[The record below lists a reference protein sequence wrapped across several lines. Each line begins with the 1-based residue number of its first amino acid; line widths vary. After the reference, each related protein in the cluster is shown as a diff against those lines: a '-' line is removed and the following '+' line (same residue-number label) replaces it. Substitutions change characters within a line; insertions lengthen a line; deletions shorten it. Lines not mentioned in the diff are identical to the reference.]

1 MTGRERIL
9 STISGEIP
17 DRVPVSF
24 FLQEE
29 FLSYYYPD
37 KDKVD
42 RVKDA
47 VACGIELGLDIMPRG
62 REFEHPHFMKK
73 SFLNW
78 DLNHKYQ
85 RDGNNILH
93 ITEITTPKG
102 ILKQVEVGPYNEK
115 TGAGVHMATHEYLIK
130 DERDF
135 EIFSQYVPA
144 IDQETITAMKAYG
157 EYIQKLLGEQGM
169 ASPWGWSG
177 VFNQVAGYRDVQNLL
192 MDAYINRDFYEA
204 YMEKLTE
211 LMVEYNRALADT
223 ALDCIGL
230 QGNIANSAMVG
241 DQFFNE
247 YILPYE
253 KRLVSAIKEN
263 GTYTLY
269 HNCGKAKILQES
281 YVEMGLDVWETV
293 AEAPVGDNTLREAKK
308 LVGNRIT
315 LAGNLDQVNFLKQAS
330 LAEVERSVVDM
341 MAIGKPGGRYIF
353 AASDFLEKNTPIE
366 NIKKAIE
373 VAIREGKYE

>member
-9 STISGEIP
+9 CTIKGEIP

-24 FLQEE
+24 FVQEE
-29 FLSYYYPD
+29 FLSYYYPN
-37 KDKVD
+37 KHRVD

-73 SFLNW
+73 SFPNW
-78 DLNHKYQ
+78 ELNHKYQ
-85 RDGNNILH
+85 RDGSNILH

-102 ILKQVEVGPYNEK
+102 SLRQTEMGPYNEK
-115 TGAGVHMATHEYLIK
+115 TGSGIHLATHEYLIK
-130 DERDF
+130 DERDL
-135 EIFSQYVPA
+135 EIFSRYVPA
-144 IDQETITAMKAYG
+144 IDQETIIAMKDYG
-157 EYIQKLLGEQGM
+157 KYIKELLQERGV
-169 ASPWGWSG
+169 ASPWGWAG
-177 VFNQVAGYRDVQNLL
+177 IFNQAAGYRDVQNLL
-192 MDAYINRDFYEA
+192 MDAYINKDFYEA

-211 LMVEYNRALADT
+211 LMVEYNHALADT

-241 DQFFNE
+241 VEFFNE

-269 HNCGKAKILQES
+269 HNCGKAKVLQES
-281 YVEMGLDVWETV
+281 YVDMGLDVWETV
-293 AEAPVGDNTLREAKK
+293 AEVPVGDNTLKEAKD
-308 LVGNRIT
+308 LVGSRIT
-315 LAGNLDQVNFLKQAS
+315 LAGNLDQVSFLKKAT
-330 LAEVERSVVDM
+330 LAEVEQSVIEM
-341 MAIGKPGGRYIF
+341 MDIGKPGGRYIF

-373 VAIREGKYE
+373 VATQEGKYF